1 MFNSY
6 LCCVLKT
13 FEGEE
18 KEAIK
23 VCGNMMCTYLKWK
36 KENARNWERD
46 GHRSYAYYALVGL
59 NSPFVF
65 RFLNLY
71 ELFVHCF
78 AVHASG
84 PCFWSMRL
92 LYYPHFVNHFSF
104 LIDNKAGVNSVKQL
118 HPTTCTAKGIGKGQQ
133 MRI

>member
-6 LCCVLKT
+6 LRCILKT

-23 VCGNMMCTYLKWK
+23 VYRNMMCAYLKGK
-36 KENARNWERD
+36 KEKVRNRERD
-46 GHRSYAYYALVGL
+46 GRSYAYFALVGL

-65 RFLNLY
+65 HFFNLY
-71 ELFVHCF
+71 ELFAHCF

-84 PCFWSMRL
+84 PWE
-92 LYYPHFVNHFSF
+92 SF
-104 LIDNKAGVNSVKQL
+104 IIHTLSITS
-118 HPTTCTAKGIGKGQQ
+118 PS
-133 MRI
+133 